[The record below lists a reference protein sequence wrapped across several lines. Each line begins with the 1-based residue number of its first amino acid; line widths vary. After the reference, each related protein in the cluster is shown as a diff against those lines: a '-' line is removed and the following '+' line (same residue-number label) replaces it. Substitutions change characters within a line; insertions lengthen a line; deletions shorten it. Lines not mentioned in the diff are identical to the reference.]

1 MRKLL
6 TALVFLALP
15 VQAQEVT
22 SAPGGVLRALDKL
35 SGQITDIEIATGS
48 TARFGSLQIVL
59 GDCRYPSG
67 NPAGNAY
74 AALEISEVEGS
85 RMTPIR

>member
-35 SGQITDIEIATGS
+35 SGQITDIEIATGN
-48 TARFGSLQIVL
+48 TARFGSL
-59 GDCRYPSG
+59 
-67 NPAGNAY
+67 
-74 AALEISEVEGS
+74 
-85 RMTPIR
+85 